1 MESKI
6 IVVDS
11 NVSLKPYLEAA
22 KESADFEKQL
32 EQMGFE
38 VAEEQPSRKIGY
50 IAAAGRANEVC
61 V

>member
-11 NVSLKPYLEAA
+11 NISLKPYLKAA
-22 KESADFEKQL
+22 EESAEFEKQL

-38 VAEEQPSRKIGY
+38 VAEEKPSRKNDLLAVLLKIT
-50 IAAAGRANEVC
+50 I
-61 V
+61 

>member
-6 IVVDS
+6 IIVDS

-22 KESADFEKQL
+22 EESAEFEKQL

-38 VAEEQPSRKIGY
+38 VAEEKPSRKIGY
-50 IAAAGRANEVC
+50 LAAAVRANEVC